1 MAADILLREFNTLP
15 ANLQAQVLDFILF
28 LKKSKAAGTKKKPV
42 NGRKTPKAG
51 FGKYKVVMR
60 PDFDAPLE
68 IFREYMP

>member
-15 ANLQAQVLDFILF
+15 ANLQMQVLDFVLF
-28 LKKSKAAGTKKKPV
+28 LKKSKPVGAKRKPT
-42 NGRKTPKAG
+42 GSKKTPKAG
-51 FGKYKVVMR
+51 FGKYKIVMR